1 MTDSAQS
8 LWLQSPER
16 LTQVSDPVW
25 ASRWAALALTWTGSS
40 CFSDEAPALAEATR
54 QLDFVKGPLVEDLV
68 TLVGIIQIG
77 TLRGRCIS
85 VDGETMFLLGGSV
98 DHAAG
103 TSQLQV
109 LRKL

>member
-1 MTDSAQS
+1 MTDSALS

-16 LTQVSDPVW
+16 LTQGSDLVW
-25 ASRWAALALTWTGSS
+25 AARWLDLALTWTGSS
-40 CFSDEAPALAEATR
+40 SFATEAAAIAEATR
-54 QLDFVKGPLVEDLV
+54 QLDFVKGPLAQDVV
-68 TLVGIIQIG
+68 TVVGIVTIG
-77 TLRGRCIS
+77 VLRGRTVS

-98 DHAAG
+98 DHTAG